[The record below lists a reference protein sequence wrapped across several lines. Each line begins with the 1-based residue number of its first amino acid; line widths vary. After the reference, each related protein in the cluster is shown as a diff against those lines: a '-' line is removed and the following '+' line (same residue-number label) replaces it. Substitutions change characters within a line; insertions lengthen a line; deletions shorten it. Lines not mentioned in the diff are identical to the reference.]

1 MIYAIDNKKQL
12 IRKITKEEVVYFFNS
27 RFSKRNR
34 FTYIADKT
42 NAKQYI
48 KNAMKG
54 KLWKKIYKLLNST
67 LKLLMTES

>member
-54 KLWKKIYKLLNST
+54 KL
-67 LKLLMTES
+67 

>member
-27 RFSKRNR
+27 RFNKRNR
-34 FTYIADKT
+34 FIYIADKT

-54 KLWKKIYKLLNST
+54 KL
-67 LKLLMTES
+67 